1 MRPEVTANMAT
12 YHEIPKP
19 PQPKGT
25 DEECR
30 KQVFNYLWRLAEQ
43 LQAIINGLAALHQ
56 EGGDTNASV

>member
-1 MRPEVTANMAT
+1 MAT

-25 DEECR
+25 DEEYR

-56 EGGDTNASV
+56 EGGEE